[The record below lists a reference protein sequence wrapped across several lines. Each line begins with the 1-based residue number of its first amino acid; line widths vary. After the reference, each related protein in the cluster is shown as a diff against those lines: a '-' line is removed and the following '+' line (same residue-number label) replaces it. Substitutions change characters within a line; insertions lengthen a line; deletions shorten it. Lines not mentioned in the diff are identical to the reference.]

1 MSKFG
6 TAYKQVARLALGAR
20 SGVRKNITCRKQTE
34 KLKLKIAIIA
44 PK

>member
-1 MSKFG
+1 MIDVNKWQDWLWGHAQEFE
-6 TAYKQVARLALGAR
+6 
-20 SGVRKNITCRKQTE
+20 KNFTYRKQTE